1 MSDKQ
6 LRGTLSRL
14 LRRSHAHAGV
24 DRAVEGFPAALAGR
38 PVAGFRHTAW
48 QQVEHLRLAA
58 QDLVSYCQ
66 DADYQEL
73 GWPEG
78 YWPDTTE
85 PPSEE
90 AWHES
95 VRQLLEA
102 NQAMAALVED
112 PEHDLWARVPSAED
126 SHHHTLRA
134 ALILLDHNGYHA
146 GQLIALR
153 IALGAWPPG
162 AEP

>member
-1 MSDKQ
+1 MSDEE

-14 LRRSHAHAGV
+14 LRQSQSHVGLH
-24 DRAVEGFPAALAGR
+24 RALNGFPAALAGR
-38 PVAGFRHTAW
+38 RVDEALHTAW

-58 QDLVSYCQ
+58 EDLVSYCR
-66 DADYQEL
+66 DVDYQGL

-78 YWPDTTE
+78 YWPETAE
-85 PPSEE
+85 PPSEG

-95 VRQLLEA
+95 VARLLAATET
-102 NQAMAALVED
+102 MATLVED
-112 PEHDLWARVPSAED
+112 AEQDLFVQVPSAEK

-146 GQLIALR
+146 GQFIDLR
-153 IALGAWPPG
+153 RALGVWPPG
-162 AEP
+162 